1 MTVRVTREAEPQIE
15 LYGAYTGELLG
26 GALNTTARL
35 TFTATDDYLIV
46 VPKNDIRRPQLE
58 DGPIPT
64 SYIPTTTSTVTRSAD
79 STTISA
85 GNMPYPT
92 PQVIGPE
99 LVTNGTFDTDSD
111 WTKGTGWT
119 ISGGSLNLDT
129 SVSGSGVVTIAEQTL
144 STVTGRVY
152 KVTFDVTE
160 ATEWAGNEWF
170 VFLGS
175 VNLTL
180 GVAPIVQSYEF
191 FVVAQEDDAAF
202 LTRTS
207 GSADGNETLS
217 IDNIS
222 VREINPL
229 ALSFQMEG
237 LVTYADTGV
246 AVTSALGSG
255 AVSFVYYAVDD
266 SNGLD
271 IALDTQGGETGEVDF
286 RQRTSGVTDVVRS
299 STTAYSPGINVP
311 FNIASRH
318 GSTFINGA
326 VDGTALTADTTPTA
340 LPDLSATT
348 FDLAPT
354 FNGFIKEFRVWADD
368 IGDTGIAEAST

>member
-1 MTVRVTREAEPQIE
+1 
-15 LYGAYTGELLG
+15 
-26 GALNTTARL
+26 
-35 TFTATDDYLIV
+35 
-46 VPKNDIRRPQLE
+46 
-58 DGPIPT
+58 
-64 SYIPTTTSTVTRSAD
+64 
-79 STTISA
+79 
-85 GNMPYPT
+85 MPYPT

-99 LVTNGTFDTDSD
+99 LVDDFTLFAQTVSKTGTS
-111 WTKGTGWT
+111 TGSLSFVDGLLT
-119 ISGGSLNLDT
+119 ISRLTEDTAAGWLDAALVST
-129 SVSGSGVVTIAEQTL
+129 SVYEVSYRVVSVTAVFAAGSQFTGHVPGSYSRI
-144 STVTGRVY
+144 VTG
-152 KVTFDVTE
+152 
-160 ATEWAGNEWF
+160 GP
-170 VFLGS
+170 
-175 VNLTL
+175 
-180 GVAPIVQSYEF
+180 GVRFWSQSTNSTIV
-191 FVVAQEDDAAF
+191 V
-202 LTRTS
+202 
-207 GSADGNETLS
+207 
-217 IDNIS
+217 DNIS

-237 LVTYADTGV
+237 LMTYADTGV

-318 GSTFINGA
+318 GSTFVNGA

-348 FDLAPT
+348 FNLAPT

-368 IGDTGIAEAST
+368 LSDAGIAEAST